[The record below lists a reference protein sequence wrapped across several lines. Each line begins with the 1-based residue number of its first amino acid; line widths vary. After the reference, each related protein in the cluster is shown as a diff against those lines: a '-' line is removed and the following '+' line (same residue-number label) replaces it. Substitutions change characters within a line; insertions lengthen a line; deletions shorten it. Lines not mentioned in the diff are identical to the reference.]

1 MLFINT
7 INIKININIF
17 HFSFSGES
25 VPQMKESLE
34 SLDNLNCE
42 LDVEGD
48 GKLFVLFGGT
58 KVVQH
63 TAPTKDAMRA
73 PDGGCIGYVIR
84 TGFNTSQGKL
94 LRTILFGVK
103 RVTENSLETF
113 AFIAFLMIFAVSAAI
128 YVWIKGSEDPERNRY
143 KLFLECTLIVTSI
156 IPPDLPIEL
165 TLAVNTS
172 LMQLSK
178 LFVYCTEPF
187 RIPFAGKVQIC
198 CFDKTG
204 TLTSDNLMV
213 EGVAGMT
220 AGGGIVPI
228 EQASDETV
236 QVLATCHSL
245 VMLDDGLV
253 GDPLEKAMLTAVDWK
268 LTKQE
273 SMLPKRGKLKPLR
286 IYQRFYFSSTLKRMS
301 VLAGYLMPFS
311 NEVSYLATVK
321 GAPEIVMKMLK
332 EVPKNYE
339 QVSVRYAEILYL

>member
-1 MLFINT
+1 ML
-7 INIKININIF
+7 KNINFIT
-17 HFSFSGES
+17 GES

-34 SLDNLNCE
+34 SLDNLNTE
-42 LDVEGD
+42 LDSEGE

-84 TGFNTSQGKL
+84 NGFNTSQGKL

-103 RVTENSLETF
+103 RVTENNLETF
-113 AFIAFLMIFAVSAAI
+113 AFIVFLMIFAVAAAS
-128 YVWIKGSEDPERNRY
+128 YVWIKGSEDPERSRY
-143 KLFLECTLIVTSI
+143 KLFLECTLILTSI

-178 LFVYCTEPF
+178 LFVFCTEPF

-213 EGVAGMT
+213 EGIAGLIEEV
-220 AGGGIVPI
+220 GIIPMEKADDNTI
-228 EQASDETV
+228 

-245 VMLDDGLV
+245 VMLEDGLV
-253 GDPLEKAMLTAVDWK
+253 GDPLEKATLTAVDWN

-273 SMLPKRGKLKPLR
+273 SVIPKRGKLKPLR
-286 IYQRFYFSSTLKRMS
+286 IYQRFYFSSALKRMS
-301 VLAGYLMPFS
+301 VLAGYLSPFG
-311 NEVSYLATVK
+311 NEVNYIGTVK
-321 GAPEIVMKMLK
+321 GAPEILMKMLK

-339 QVSVRYAEILYL
+339 KVSLIQICMQIV

>member
-1 MLFINT
+1 M
-7 INIKININIF
+7 
-17 HFSFSGES
+17 
-25 VPQMKESLE
+25 
-34 SLDNLNCE
+34 DNLGIN

-73 PDGGCIGYVIR
+73 PDSGCIGYVIR

-103 RVTENSLETF
+103 RVTENNLETF
-113 AFIAFLMIFAVSAAI
+113 AFIVFLMIFAIAAAS

-143 KLFLECTLIVTSI
+143 KLFLECTLILTSI

-178 LFVYCTEPF
+178 LFVFCTEPF

-213 EGVAGMT
+213 EGVAGLT
-220 AGGGIVPI
+220 DEGILPI
-228 EQASDETV
+228 DKADDNTV

-273 SMLPKRGKLKPLR
+273 SMIPKRGKLKPLK
-286 IYQRFYFSSTLKRMS
+286 IYHRFYFSSALKRMS

-311 NEVSYLATVK
+311 NDVSYIGTVK
-321 GAPEIVMKMLK
+321 GAPEVLMKMLK

-339 QVSVRYAEILYL
+339 QVKFKKNNKNLY